1 MNVAVFIERDWDGQ
15 TAVFRHTLQ
24 NTESR
29 HLSDIQHNSISPIQT
44 KSIFSF
50 PDIRRVM
57 WLGKWLPF
65 PILRLCFRLL
75 HSLSGR
81 VRSDVYGCAS
91 VNLWNVPKARVL
103 MSANLSA
110 FVIYPGAVD
119 ENGDVAVQVFLDHRV
134 IDGLQAGRILKEIE
148 KIMNNEIVA
157 EMRNAQNN
165 HD

>member
-1 MNVAVFIERDWDGQ
+1 
-15 TAVFRHTLQ
+15 
-24 NTESR
+24 
-29 HLSDIQHNSISPIQT
+29 
-44 KSIFSF
+44 
-50 PDIRRVM
+50 
-57 WLGKWLPF
+57 
-65 PILRLCFRLL
+65 
-75 HSLSGR
+75 
-81 VRSDVYGCAS
+81 
-91 VNLWNVPKARVL
+91 

-157 EMRNAQNN
+157 EMKNAQNN